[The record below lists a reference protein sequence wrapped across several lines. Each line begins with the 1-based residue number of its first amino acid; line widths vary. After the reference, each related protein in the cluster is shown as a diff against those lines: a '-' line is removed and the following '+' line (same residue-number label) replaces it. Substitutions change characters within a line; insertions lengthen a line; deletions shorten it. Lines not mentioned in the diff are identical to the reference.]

1 MGALS
6 QLHRTHNGN
15 AVSLPPMP
23 AVNHMPAAHRHR
35 RRQKKKPHGRPFK
48 TRSYNAAGKTAQTR
62 RAVDTVSGSGMA
74 AHPCRPLHKDKK
86 RHPDTAPHA
95 FLWANRRIL
104 FYGVFKCLAG
114 FESGRFGRRNFGLL
128 FGLRV

>member
-35 RRQKKKPHGRPFK
+35 QRQKKKPHGRPFK

-86 RHPDTAPHA
+86 KTSGYSTACLFVGEPA
-95 FLWANRRIL
+95 YFILRRL
-104 FYGVFKCLAG
+104 
-114 FESGRFGRRNFGLL
+114 
-128 FGLRV
+128 